1 MLREKILTGALI
13 CAIAPL
19 MLVLDPK
26 CPPVTPTPTGPPSA
40 TAPSSNPRL
49 TGRDR

>member
-19 MLVLDPK
+19 MLVLDPE
-26 CPPVTPTPTGPPSA
+26 CPLTPTAPPSA
-40 TAPSSNPRL
+40 TALSSNPRL
-49 TGRDR
+49 TGCDQ